1 MARLPEGAERS
12 LWGSGDVCR
21 EDPEI
26 PQRPFYRDLCLFAL
40 RIAPQESGSIVEI
53 FPCLRRA
60 NRWLPYGRDF
70 ELPSPLFFCC
80 AQAGCGIVLRS
91 P

>member
-26 PQRPFYRDLCLFAL
+26 PQRPFYRDLWAP
-40 RIAPQESGSIVEI
+40 RKIATGLDLVRYQII
-53 FPCLRRA
+53 
-60 NRWLPYGRDF
+60 
-70 ELPSPLFFCC
+70 
-80 AQAGCGIVLRS
+80 I
-91 P
+91 